1 MGRIFGN
8 RLRAERLS
16 RGLTQEQLGGP
27 ECSHSYVSLLERGV
41 REPSMEILGGL
52 ARRLG
57 LPPGELEQWALQ
69 PTVQDQEYSLAALH
83 AWCAWDVRDYESAAS
98 HALVAAQFARES
110 RKDATVCEMNLLR
123 AECLTRLGRHEQ
135 GRNLVNLLLANT
147 LTSGNAGLRSEAH
160 QLSAR
165 MSLAEQSFRGAAAQA
180 QEGLTQGAVLSED
193 STVRLSALHLVIRA
207 LLSEGH
213 KEAAWRHCE
222 LASDDVVPERVPA
235 HLRGRLAWVVG
246 DVAFARGQAGR
257 GTERHERAVG
267 LLRPQV
273 DLKEWAAFNLSSAR
287 ARLEAGVADD
297 ATLACLDRAGSAQ
310 DILGQDNSGAGNPG
324 TGNPGIGGEPQRE
337 LRLLRAWWLHAQG
350 RDAEALDQLAPFEER
365 SQRMDRLSS
374 EAAFLGG
381 RILLG
386 LGAPDDALARLALAQ
401 EGFFRL
407 RNLRGAQGVA
417 DLILDISRT
426 RYANPSP
433 ALAHCAAS

>member
-1 MGRIFGN
+1 MGRLFGN

-27 ECSHSYVSLLERGV
+27 ECSHSYISLLERGV

-83 AWCAWDVRDYESAAS
+83 AWCAWDARDYESAAS

-123 AECLTRLGRHEQ
+123 VECLTRLGRHEQ
-135 GRNLVNLLLANT
+135 GRNLVTLLLANT
-147 LTSGNAGLRSEAH
+147 MASGNAGLRSEAL

-165 MSLAEQSFRGAAAQA
+165 MALAERCFRDAATQA
-180 QEGLTQGAVLSED
+180 QEGLTQGAVLRED
-193 STVRLSALHLVIRA
+193 STVRLAALHLVIRA

-222 LASDDVVPERVPA
+222 LASDDVVPERAPS

-246 DVAFARGQAGR
+246 DVAFARGMAEQGI
-257 GTERHERAVG
+257 ERHERAAV

-273 DLKEWAAFNLSSAR
+273 DLKEWAVFNLSSAR
-287 ARLEAGVADD
+287 ARLEAGVADES
-297 ATLACLDRAGSAQ
+297 TLACLDRAAAAQ
-310 DILGQDNSGAGNPG
+310 DILNVSGEAR
-324 TGNPGIGGEPQRE
+324 RE
-337 LRLLRAWWLHAQG
+337 LSLLSALWLHARG
-350 RDAEALDQLAPFEER
+350 RDAEALDRLSSFEER
-365 SQRMDRLSS
+365 TQRMDRLSS

-386 LGAPDDALARLALAQ
+386 MGAPDEALARLALAQ

-407 RNLRGAQGVA
+407 RNLKGAQGVA
-417 DLILDISRT
+417 DLILEISRT
-426 RYANPSP
+426 RYEDAPP

>member
-147 LTSGNAGLRSEAH
+147 LTSGNAGLRSEAL

-165 MSLAEQSFRGAAAQA
+165 MSLAERSFRGAAAQA

-193 STVRLSALHLVIRA
+193 SMVRLSALHLVIRT
-207 LLSEGH
+207 LLGEGH

-222 LASDDVVPERVPA
+222 LASDDVVPERAPS

-246 DVAFARGQAGR
+246 DVAFARGQAER
-257 GTERHERAVG
+257 GIERHERAAG

-273 DLKEWAAFNLSSAR
+273 DLKEWATFNLGSAR

-297 ATLACLDRAGSAQ
+297 GTLACLDRAGSAQ
-310 DILGQDNSGAGNPG
+310 AILGQDILGSGE
-324 TGNPGIGGEPQRE
+324 EPRRE
-337 LRLLRAWWLHAQG
+337 LRLLRASWLHAQG

-417 DLILDISRT
+417 DLILEISRT